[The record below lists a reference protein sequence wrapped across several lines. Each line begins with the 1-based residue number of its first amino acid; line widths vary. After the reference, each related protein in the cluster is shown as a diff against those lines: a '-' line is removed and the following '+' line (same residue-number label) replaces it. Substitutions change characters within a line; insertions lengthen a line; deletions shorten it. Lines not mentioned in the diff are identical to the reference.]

1 MTKPAF
7 PSLPAALLAA
17 ALTAAA
23 AAVPSPALAAPAPAA
38 ITVDSTEDAVDADAS
53 DGVCRTI
60 AGTCT
65 LRAAVMAANA
75 APGSTIEL
83 PAGHYRLTIPP
94 NPDHLNGRTADPTTG
109 DLNITAPTTVRGAG
123 ARQTVIDANRV
134 DRVFRMGADTWLSD
148 VTVTGGDA
156 KQREVPITDPGGGG
170 IANGKNMT
178 LRRVTVTGNSA
189 GYGGGIF
196 NIPDSHLTLIDSTVS
211 GNTAGEAG
219 GIRFDDTGTV
229 VNSTIADNHVTDD
242 WERPGSLSGYGGGI
256 DIRGTGLVDIRNSTI
271 TGNTATDGGGG
282 INIAPAYLD
291 SLPSPV
297 TDTVNLPLGHLSLR
311 NTIVA
316 GNTVSRTTS
325 DCKSVFATIE
335 SLGNNL
341 DSGNSCRLT
350 AEGDLPRRDAR
361 LAPLGDN
368 GGPTDTVALLPGSPA
383 LDAAGDC
390 PSTDQRGVLRPQ
402 GPACDIGAFE
412 YRP

>member
-1 MTKPAF
+1 MRSSTAF
-7 PSLPAALLAA
+7 S
-17 ALTAAA
+17 ALTASLA
-23 AAVPSPALAAPAPAA
+23 ALAGIVTAAPTPAQA
-38 ITVDSTEDAVDADAS
+38 ASASATFTVDSTEDAVDADAS
-53 DGVCRTI
+53 DGVCRTVT
-60 AGTCT
+60 GTCT

-75 APGSTIEL
+75 RPGSTIEL
-83 PAGHYRLTIPP
+83 PAAHYRLTIS
-94 NPDHLNGRTADPTTG
+94 PDPDQLNGRTADPTKG
-109 DLNITAPTTVRGAG
+109 DLNILEPTTIRGAG
-123 ARQTVIDANRV
+123 ARETIIDADHI
-134 DRVFRMGADTWLSD
+134 DRVFRMGADTQLSD
-148 VTVTGGDA
+148 LTITGGDA

-170 IANGKNMT
+170 IANSKNMT
-178 LRRVTVTGNSA
+178 LRRVTVTGNRA

-196 NIPDSHLTLIDSTVS
+196 NIPDSHLSLIDSTVS
-211 GNTAGEAG
+211 HNTSGEAG

-242 WERPGSLSGYGGGI
+242 WDRPGSLSGYGGGI

-291 SLPSPV
+291 SLPSSV
-297 TDTVNLPLGHLSLR
+297 TDIVNLPLGHLVLE
-311 NTIVA
+311 NTIIA
-316 GNTVSRTTS
+316 ENTIGRTTS
-325 DCKSVFATIE
+325 DCKNVFAAIE
-335 SLGNNL
+335 SRGNNL
-341 DSGNSCRLT
+341 DSGNNCHLA
-350 AEGDLPRRDAR
+350 AEGDLPSRDPR

-383 LDAAGDC
+383 LDAARDC

>member
-1 MTKPAF
+1 MTKPTTLSA
-7 PSLPAALLAA
+7 LTALLAV
-17 ALTAAA
+17 LTATVAA
-23 AAVPSPALAAPAPAA
+23 APASAQAAPAPAT
-38 ITVDSTEDAVDADAS
+38 ITVNSAEDAVDADAS
-53 DGVCRTI
+53 DGLCRT
-60 AGTCT
+60 ATGTCT

-75 APGSTIEL
+75 QPGSTIEL
-83 PAGHYRLTIPP
+83 SAGRYRLTIPP
-94 NPDHLNGRTADPTTG
+94 NPDLLNGRTADPTTG
-109 DLNITAPTTVRGAG
+109 DLNVVAPTTIRGAG
-123 ARQTVIDANRV
+123 ARETVIDADHI
-134 DRVFRMGADTWLSD
+134 DRVFRMGADTSLSD
-148 VTVTGGDA
+148 LTITGGVA

-170 IANGKNMT
+170 IANSKNMT

-211 GNTAGEAG
+211 RNTAGEAG

-229 VNSTIADNHVTDD
+229 VNSTIADNRVTDD
-242 WERPGSLSGYGGGI
+242 WDRPGSLSGYGGGI

-291 SLPSPV
+291 SLPSPI
-297 TDTVNLPLGHLSLR
+297 TDIVNLPLGHLALR
-311 NTIVA
+311 NTIIA
-316 GNTVSRTTS
+316 ENTVSRATS

-341 DSGNSCRLT
+341 DSGNSCRLS
-350 AEGDLPRRDAR
+350 AEGDLPRRDPH

-383 LDAAGDC
+383 LDTASDC
-390 PSTDQRGVLRPQ
+390 PSADQRGVLRPQ

-412 YRP
+412 YRQ